1 MKLTVKGLSSERLD
15 QEIAKV
21 YYDAHLAG
29 VPVSKRAKQVL
40 DVLWD
45 EFDERV
51 KEGRDSYER
60 KPGYGVYG
68 A

>member
-1 MKLTVKGLSSERLD
+1 MKLTVKELSSERLD
-15 QEIAKV
+15 QEIARV
-21 YYDAHLAG
+21 YYDAYLAKI
-29 VPVSKRAKQVL
+29 PVRKQAKQVL
-40 DVLWD
+40 DFLWA

-51 KEGRDSYER
+51 AEGRDSYER